1 MQESPGVDIDKLA
14 RLSRIQLTER
24 EKTAFSAQVADILG
38 FFQKL
43 QDVDVEGIPPM
54 AHPFEADAPLRED
67 VPATPWK
74 PGRALLNAPAS
85 RENQVIVPKVID
97 DA

>member
-14 RLSRIQLTER
+14 RLSRIQLSER

-43 QDVDVEGIPPM
+43 QDVDVEGIAPM
-54 AHPFEADAPLRED
+54 AHPFEAAAPLRED
-67 VPATPWK
+67 VPATPWE

-85 RENQVIVPKVID
+85 REDQVIVPKVID